1 MRLPLSWI
9 KEIVDITVSPS
20 ELADRLTMA
29 GLEVSAIETKGD
41 GWEYC
46 QVGSVISVDS
56 HPNAD
61 RLKLC
66 SVDIGD
72 EQLQVVCGAPNV
84 EAGQRIAF
92 AKSGAELFNTRS
104 GKKEIL
110 KSAVIRGIASNGMI
124 CSELELGIGD
134 DHSGI
139 LVLPDDAPIGMS
151 LHEFLGDIILEV
163 DVPANRPDGLSL
175 LGLAHEIAA
184 ICDTR
189 IAPPNLS
196 YDELGPL
203 ISDSVSVN
211 VDDPQLCLRYT
222 ASLITGVSVGP
233 SPKWM
238 QNRLIEGGMRPINN
252 VVDITNY
259 VMLEYGQPLHAFDFD
274 KIEDQT
280 IIVRQANPNEQFI
293 GLDGIQ
299 RTLKPPMLVI
309 SDPKK
314 TLGLAGI
321 IGGANSEVSPTSTTI
336 MLEAASFHAFNT
348 RRTGTELKLRTEAS
362 LRFEKGERPCLPPMG
377 LRRAT
382 QLIVQIAGGIVSSGI
397 IDTNPISESQ
407 SSIILT
413 KKRLIQLLGMKLSI
427 RLAQSALQTLGFES
441 SQMGTSSLKVEIPY
455 WRADISIEDD
465 LIEEIARVVGYDKIP
480 TTMIST
486 SIPYHNPDIYRN
498 IKEYLRDS
506 FVSVGFQEI
515 ITYPLVGSDVLEKS
529 KSWIENSPEPLK
541 LSNPL
546 RPEHQY
552 LRTELISST
561 LQTLASNQRF
571 VEGPIL
577 LFEIGRRYIP
587 QDGQLPLEED
597 VLTAVLSGPRSE
609 LSWLEANELMNFF
622 DGKGV
627 LETVFRGLNLSETY
641 SVIKKPGLE
650 PGKTAAVY
658 VKDVEIANIGEV
670 NREVLNSFDVVG
682 RPVTYLEV
690 YLSQLLSILPHREN
704 QFTAPPRFPGSERDL
719 ALVVNSTIES
729 NKIVALIQKEP
740 LVVETTLFDVYS
752 GSQVPKGKRSLGL
765 RVIFQ
770 SNVKTLTSNEIDVAT
785 DTILEKL
792 NLEFGAIRR
801 D

>member
-9 KEIVDITVSPS
+9 REMVNITISPS

-29 GLEVSAIETKGD
+29 GLEVSAIETKGE
-41 GWEYC
+41 GWQNC
-46 QVGSVISVDS
+46 QVGCVLSVDP

-61 RLKLC
+61 RLRLC
-66 SVDIGD
+66 TVDLGD

-92 AKSGAELFNTRS
+92 AKSGAELLNTRS

-110 KSAVIRGIASNGMI
+110 RPAVIRGVASNGMI
-124 CSELELGIGD
+124 CSELELEIGD

-139 LVLPDDAPIGMS
+139 LVLPHDAPIGMS
-151 LHEFLGDIILEV
+151 LQEFLGEVVLEV

-184 ICDTR
+184 ICNTR
-189 IAPPNLS
+189 IIQPNLE
-196 YDELGPL
+196 YEELGPL
-203 ISDSVSVN
+203 TSESVSVI
-211 VDDPQLCLRYT
+211 VDAPQFCLRYT
-222 ASLITGVSVGP
+222 ASLISKVSVGP

-280 IIVRQANPNEQFI
+280 IIVRQANPREHFV
-293 GLDGIQ
+293 GLDGVE

-314 TLGLAGI
+314 VIGLAGI
-321 IGGANSEVSPTSTTI
+321 MGGANSEVSPATKTI

-362 LRFEKGERPCLPPMG
+362 LRFEKGERPCLPPVG

-382 QLIVQIAGGIVSSGI
+382 QLIAQLAGGTVFKGI
-397 IDTNPISESQ
+397 IDTNPKSASN
-407 SSIILT
+407 SSITLT
-413 KKRLIQLLGMKLSI
+413 KKRLNQLLGMKLPI
-427 RLAQSALQTLGFES
+427 GLVQSALLTLGFES
-441 SQMGTSSLKVEIPY
+441 SRSGNSLLKVEIPY
-455 WRADISIEDD
+455 WRADISIEAD
-465 LIEEIARVVGYDKIP
+465 LIEEVARVIGYDRIP

-486 SIPYHNPDIYRN
+486 PIPHHNPDIYRT
-498 IKEYLRDS
+498 IKEYLRDC
-506 FVSVGFQEI
+506 FVLAGFQET
-515 ITYPLVGSDVLEKS
+515 ITYPLIGQNILEKS
-529 KSWIENSPEPLK
+529 RFFLGESPEPLK

-552 LRTELISST
+552 LRTELISSI
-561 LQTLASNQRF
+561 LQTLASNQRL

-587 QDGQLPLEED
+587 QNGELPLEED
-597 VLTAVLSGPRSE
+597 VLSAVLAGSRSPI
-609 LSWLEANELMNFF
+609 SWIESNNSMNFF

-627 LETVFRGLNLSETY
+627 LEAIFKDLNLREVYGVTRRPAL
-641 SVIKKPGLE
+641 V
-650 PGKTAAVY
+650 PGKTATVY
-658 VKDVEIANIGEV
+658 VDHVEVASIGEV
-670 NREVLNSFDVVG
+670 DHKVLKAFDVIKQ
-682 RPVTYLEV
+682 PVIYLEID
-690 YLSQLLSILPHREN
+690 LTQLLSIFPNRET
-704 QFTAPPRFPGSERDL
+704 QFIAPPRFPGSERDL
-719 ALVVNSTIES
+719 ALVVDSTIEHK
-729 NKIVALIQKEP
+729 KIFDLIQKEP

-752 GSQVPKGKRSLGL
+752 GPQVAEGKRSLGY
-765 RVIFQ
+765 RVLFQ
-770 SNVKTLTSNEIDVAT
+770 SNTKTLTSNDIDRAT
-785 DTILEKL
+785 DAILEKL
-792 NLEFGAIRR
+792 NKEFGANRR
-801 D
+801 Y

>member
-9 KEIVDITVSPS
+9 KEIVDITITPLQ
-20 ELADRLTMA
+20 LADRLTMA
-29 GLEVSAIETKGD
+29 GLEVSAIETKGE
-41 GWEYC
+41 GWENC
-46 QVGSVISVDS
+46 QVGYVLSVDS

-61 RLKLC
+61 RLSLC
-66 SVDIGD
+66 SVDVGD

-84 EAGQRIAF
+84 KVGQRIAF
-92 AKSGAELFNTRS
+92 ARSGAELFNTRS

-110 KSAVIRGIASNGMI
+110 APAVIRGIASNGMI

-151 LHEFLGDIILEV
+151 LHEFLGDVILEV

-184 ICDTR
+184 ICDTT
-189 IAPPNLS
+189 IIQPDLS
-196 YDELGPL
+196 YEELGPL

-211 VDDPQLCLRYT
+211 IDDPQLCLRYT

-238 QNRLIEGGMRPINN
+238 QNRLSEGGMRPINN

-274 KIEDQT
+274 KIEERT
-280 IIVRQANPNEQFI
+280 IIVRQANPKEQFI

-314 TLGLAGI
+314 VVGLAGI
-321 IGGANSEVSPTSTTI
+321 IGGANSEVSPTTKTI
-336 MLEAASFHAFNT
+336 MIEAASFHAFNT

-362 LRFEKGERPCLPPMG
+362 LRFEKGERPCLPPIG

-382 QLIVQIAGGIVSSGI
+382 QLIVQIAGGTVSKGI
-397 IDTNPISESQ
+397 IDTNPKFEAQ
-407 SSIILT
+407 SSITLT
-413 KKRLIQLLGMKLSI
+413 KKRLNQLLGMKLSI
-427 RLAQSALQTLGFES
+427 RLVQSALQTLGFES
-441 SQMGTSSLKVEIPY
+441 SRLAASSLKVEIPY

-465 LIEEIARVVGYDKIP
+465 LIEEVARVVGYDKIP

-486 SIPYHNPDIYRN
+486 AIPYHNPDTYRS
-498 IKEYLRDS
+498 IKEYLRDT
-506 FVSVGFQEI
+506 FVSVGFQET
-515 ITYPLVGSDVLEKS
+515 ITYPLVGQDVLEKS

-552 LRTELISST
+552 LRTELMSST

-587 QDGQLPLEED
+587 QDGELPLEED
-597 VLTAVLSGPRSE
+597 VLSAVLTGPRSE
-609 LSWLEANELMNFF
+609 LSWYGETELMNFF
-622 DGKGV
+622 DAKGV
-627 LETVFRGLNLSETY
+627 LETVFRGLNLNETY
-641 SVIKKPGLE
+641 GVIKRPGLA
-650 PGKTAAVY
+650 PGKTAGVY
-658 VKDVEIANIGEV
+658 VNDVEIASIGEV
-670 NREVLNSFDVVG
+670 SHGVLKSFDVVG
-682 RPVTYLEV
+682 HPVTYLEV
-690 YLSQLLSILPHREN
+690 YLTELISLIPHQEI

-719 ALVVNSTIES
+719 ALVVNSTIEGK
-729 NKIVALIQKEP
+729 KIIDLIQKEP
-740 LVVETTLFDVYS
+740 LVAKTTLFDVYS

-765 RVIFQ
+765 RVLFQ
-770 SNVKTLTSNEIDVAT
+770 SSTKTLTSNEIDRAT

-792 NLEFGAIRR
+792 NLEFRAIRR